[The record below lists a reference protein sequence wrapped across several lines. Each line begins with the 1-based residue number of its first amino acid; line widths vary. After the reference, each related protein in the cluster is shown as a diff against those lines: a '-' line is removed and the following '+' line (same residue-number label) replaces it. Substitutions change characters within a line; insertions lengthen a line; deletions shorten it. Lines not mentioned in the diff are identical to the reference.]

1 MAQNRSFQPLAAELD
16 ESVSVNPLDLLLGY
30 QLRRAS
36 QTMMADLEERLTSVG
51 LRITEAS
58 VLLVI
63 ETNPDIT
70 QSEIGRVLSIQ
81 RANMAPLTTQLERSG
96 LIQRT
101 TSSGRAQALR
111 LTKAG
116 IAVARQCRAC
126 TALNEAAFLP
136 ELDEVKRAALIE
148 QIRSVWDK

>member
-1 MAQNRSFQPLAAELD
+1 MVQNRSFQPLAVELD
-16 ESVSVNPLDLLLGY
+16 EGVSVNPLDQLLGY

-36 QTMMADLEERLTSVG
+36 QAMMADLEERLTNFG

-63 ETNPDIT
+63 EANPNIT

-81 RANMAPLTTQLERSG
+81 RANMAPLTTQLERGG

-101 TSSGRAQALR
+101 AAGGRAQALR

-116 IAVARQCRAC
+116 MALARECRAC
-126 TALNEAAFLP
+126 TALNEARFLP
-136 ELDEVKRAALIE
+136 KLDETKRAALIE
-148 QIRSVWDK
+148 QIRLIWDK

>member
-1 MAQNRSFQPLAAELD
+1 MTQNRSFQPLAAELD
-16 ESVSVNPLDLLLGY
+16 ESVSINPLDRLLGY

-36 QTMMADLEERLTSVG
+36 LAMMADLEERLTGIG

-63 ETNPDIT
+63 EANPDIT

-81 RANMAPLTTQLERSG
+81 RANMAPLTTQLERCG
-96 LIQRT
+96 LIQRAVPN
-101 TSSGRAQALR
+101 GRAQALR

-116 IAVARQCRAC
+116 VALARKCREC
-126 TALNEAAFLP
+126 TALNEARFLP
-136 ELDEVKRAALIE
+136 EFDEAKRAALIE
-148 QIRSVWDK
+148 QIRLVWDK